1 MERRER
7 PMTAARSSRRRW
19 LAGCASLAAAGS
31 ALSPCW
37 ALAATQPVQRRL
49 VVVMLRGAIDGL
61 SVVAP
66 FADPLYYALRPDIA
80 LPRPGE
86 AGGLIDL
93 DGRFGLHPSLV
104 AIEPLWRQGA
114 LGFVHACG
122 SPDPTRSHFDAQ
134 EYMETGTPG
143 RKDTASGWLN
153 RLAGLLP
160 GEPSRM
166 RLINVGPVTPRIL
179 AGPLGFATL
188 PAGAGNDALADR
200 PPVAEALRALYA
212 DDPSISRSL
221 AEGGQ
226 ARREMR
232 ASLQGMDAMA
242 DNGAMPVRGF
252 AREAS
257 RLGTLMRRDPNAQ
270 LGFVSVGGWDTHV
283 NQGAAQGNLATRL
296 RLLGEGLAGLV
307 QALGERRRDT
317 LVLVMS
323 EFGRTVR
330 QNGNRGT
337 DHGHGSVLW
346 LLGGAAAG
354 GRVHGSWQGLDDG
367 RLHEGRDLPVTTDF
381 RQVIGELAVSH
392 LGLPAA
398 QLPRLFP
405 DGPALAAGSITGS
418 TLIRG

>member
-1 MERRER
+1 MRTLPRL
-7 PMTAARSSRRRW
+7 PRRRW
-19 LAGCASLAAAGS
+19 LARCASLAAAGA

-37 ALAATQPVQRRL
+37 ALAAPQSVQRRL
-49 VVVMLRGAIDGL
+49 VVVMLRGAVDGL

-66 FADPLYYALRPDIA
+66 FTDPQYYALRPDIA

-93 DGRFGLHPSLV
+93 DGRFGLHPSL
-104 AIEPLWRQGA
+104 AMLEPMWRQRP

-122 SPDPTRSHFDAQ
+122 QPNPTRSHFDAQ
-134 EYMETGTPG
+134 DYMESGTPG
-143 RKDTASGWLN
+143 RKSTASGWLN

-160 GEPSRM
+160 AEPSRM

-179 AGPLGFATL
+179 AGPQGFATL
-188 PAGAGNDALADR
+188 SAGAGNAALVDRPQVADALR
-200 PPVAEALRALYA
+200 SLYA

-221 AEGGQ
+221 AEGSA

-232 ASLQGMDAMA
+232 ASLEGMDAMA
-242 DNGAMPVRGF
+242 DNGALPVRGF
-252 AREAS
+252 AQEAA
-257 RLGTLMRRDPNAQ
+257 RLGTLMRRDANAQ
-270 LGFVSVGGWDTHV
+270 FGFVAVGGWDTHV

-296 RLLGEGLAGLV
+296 RLLGEGLASLV
-307 QALGERRRDT
+307 QTLGERRRDT

-337 DHGHGSVLW
+337 DHGHGNVLW
-346 LLGGAAAG
+346 LLGEPAAG
-354 GRVHGSWQGLDDG
+354 GQVHGTWQGLDDG

-381 RQVIGELAVSH
+381 RQVIGEACVSH
-392 LGLPAA
+392 LGLPAE
-398 QLPRLFP
+398 QLTQLFP
-405 DGPALAAGSITGS
+405 GGPPPTASHGGGI

>member
-104 AIEPLWRQGA
+104 AIEPLWRQRA

-188 PAGAGNDALADR
+188 RRAPATSPWPIVRRWPRRCARSMPTTRRSAARSPKAARRGARCAQAFRAWTRWPTTAPCRCAASRARPAGW
-200 PPVAEALRALYA
+200 
-212 DDPSISRSL
+212 
-221 AEGGQ
+221 
-226 ARREMR
+226 AR
-232 ASLQGMDAMA
+232 
-242 DNGAMPVRGF
+242 
-252 AREAS
+252 
-257 RLGTLMRRDPNAQ
+257 
-270 LGFVSVGGWDTHV
+270 
-283 NQGAAQGNLATRL
+283 
-296 RLLGEGLAGLV
+296 
-307 QALGERRRDT
+307 
-317 LVLVMS
+317 
-323 EFGRTVR
+323 
-330 QNGNRGT
+330 
-337 DHGHGSVLW
+337 
-346 LLGGAAAG
+346 
-354 GRVHGSWQGLDDG
+354 
-367 RLHEGRDLPVTTDF
+367 
-381 RQVIGELAVSH
+381 
-392 LGLPAA
+392 
-398 QLPRLFP
+398 
-405 DGPALAAGSITGS
+405 
-418 TLIRG
+418 